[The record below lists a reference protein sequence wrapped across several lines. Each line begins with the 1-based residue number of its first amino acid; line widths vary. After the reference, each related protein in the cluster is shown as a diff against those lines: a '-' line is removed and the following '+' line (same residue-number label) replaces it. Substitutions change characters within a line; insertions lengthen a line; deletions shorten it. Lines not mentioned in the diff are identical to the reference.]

1 MLGGVGGSAF
11 KSGLE
16 VMEQQIDP
24 YEELIVAASN
34 FRGATSKENTIRI
47 KQIVGEMKTN
57 FNNGR
62 NKQAQ
67 NRATCELAKLAQNVR
82 RCG

>member
-24 YEELIVAASN
+24 YEELMGAASN
-34 FRGATSKENTIRI
+34 FRGATSEKPRSN
-47 KQIVGEMKTN
+47 KTD
-57 FNNGR
+57 R
-62 NKQAQ
+62 W
-67 NRATCELAKLAQNVR
+67 
-82 RCG
+82 